1 MRAIAPATYALAT
14 RSVAAPK
21 QELNKFTRKL
31 RRFIRKSVSKV
42 LISFTPSN
50 TVLLVDRYRSQRK
63 DFTRISKD
71 RHKMTETVHTKSW
84 PDLAAG
90 LYDHLT
96 GRGAEISYEFKDM
109 SVKIPSG
116 TGDKAEHAQW
126 VLSGTITIRTKD
138 NSSRPK

>member
-1 MRAIAPATYALAT
+1 
-14 RSVAAPK
+14 
-21 QELNKFTRKL
+21 
-31 RRFIRKSVSKV
+31 
-42 LISFTPSN
+42 
-50 TVLLVDRYRSQRK
+50 
-63 DFTRISKD
+63 
-71 RHKMTETVHTKSW
+71 MTETVHTKSW